1 MDINFL
7 RRDFFNKKMEGKQA
21 ELGWFLIR
29 IYLQTS
35 LNNEIKKDFFFF
47 WFGGGLEIIH
57 LI

>member
-47 WFGGGLEIIH
+47 FFGSGEGWK
-57 LI
+57 

>member
-1 MDINFL
+1 
-7 RRDFFNKKMEGKQA
+7 MEGEQA

-35 LNNEIKKDFFFF
+35 LNNEIKKKVLFLVFCFF